1 MKKQFLKEY
10 DSTVEDVFSYYYE
23 RTYDRGKS
31 LELVREHFIKNWQN
45 LSRNKAPTLRSQTVE
60 ESDASEPAPKSSA
73 PQDSLKYNI
82 NQFGY

>member
-1 MKKQFLKEY
+1 MKKQFLKHY

-31 LELVREHFIKNWQN
+31 LELVREHFIKNWEN
-45 LSRNKAPTLRSQTVE
+45 LSRNKGSALRSQTVE
-60 ESDASEPAPKSSA
+60 ESDVSEMAPKSSA
-73 PQDSLKYNI
+73 PKNSLKHNI

>member
-1 MKKQFLKEY
+1 MKKQFLKQY

-31 LELVREHFIKNWQN
+31 LELVREHFIKTWNTLAQN
-45 LSRNKAPTLRSQTVE
+45 KRSQAVE
-60 ESDASEPAPKSSA
+60 ESEMTEPAPKSSS
-73 PQDSLKYNI
+73 PRDGVKCNI